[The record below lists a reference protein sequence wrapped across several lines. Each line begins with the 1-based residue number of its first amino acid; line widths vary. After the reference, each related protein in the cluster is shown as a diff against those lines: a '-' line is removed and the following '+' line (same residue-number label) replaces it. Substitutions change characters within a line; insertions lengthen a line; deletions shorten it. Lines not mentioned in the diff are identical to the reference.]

1 MTGTVLVTYGTRNGS
16 TAHIA
21 EAIADALRENGLTVE
36 TMRAASV
43 PFTTPYDAVVVG
55 GALYAGRWH
64 KDARRFIR
72 RHRPDLARLPVW
84 FFSSGPL
91 DTSASDG
98 DIPPVRAVRRAMDDL
113 HARGHATF
121 GGCLDDDA
129 DGFLAR
135 RILRS
140 GKGGDFRDFE
150 AVAAWAS
157 GIAQQ
162 LKGRGER

>member
-21 EAIADALRENGLTVE
+21 ESIADALRKKGLTVE

-43 PFTTPYDAVVVG
+43 PFVDRYDAVVVG
-55 GALYAGRWH
+55 SGLYAGRWH
-64 KDARRFIR
+64 KDARIFVR
-72 RHRPDLARLPVW
+72 RHRKDLAERPVW

-91 DTSASDG
+91 DTSAAER
-98 DIPPVRAVRRAMDDL
+98 DIPPVRGVRRAMQDL
-113 HARGHATF
+113 HVRGHATF

-129 DGFLAR
+129 DGWLAR

-140 GKGGDFRDFE
+140 GNGGDFRDFDRIGTW
-150 AVAAWAS
+150 AAHVA
-157 GIAQQ
+157 
-162 LKGRGER
+162 GELTDGT